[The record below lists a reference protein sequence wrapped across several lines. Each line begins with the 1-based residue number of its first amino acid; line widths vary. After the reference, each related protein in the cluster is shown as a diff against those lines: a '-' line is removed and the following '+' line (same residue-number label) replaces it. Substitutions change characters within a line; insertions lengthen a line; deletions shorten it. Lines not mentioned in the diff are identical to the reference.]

1 MKKNKSGFILLPLVF
16 IVLIISVVGYFLI
29 NKKSTINGIGQ
40 TLATPTSIPNS
51 ENIDGWKSYTNS
63 AYNYSIQHPSD
74 WKIEINCFGGS
85 AESKIVCLE
94 SPNLETDAFPKV
106 VKGGVIQIFGKS
118 DGDGSVGLGYS
129 LDQFCNSQGGTDE
142 KPSYCNETNINGN
155 PVVERGFVN
164 LPFIDIGFLD
174 KNKKIFLS
182 IRMEAKNDTKDVA
195 YQIVK
200 SFKFTN
206 LTDWKTF
213 KKDNFTLKYPS
224 YFPDIIEKQ
233 KQYGEQTISTSY
245 VSTYFDSNK
254 KSGGPE
260 YTVALT
266 LIDYGPSVENLES
279 WVANNQ
285 FPMEADY
292 GEGVIDTIRRR
303 ERSDVIVLQEVPKDP
318 FTVSLRNEIYF
329 QKGGSRYA
337 LIYRISSNPTEATK
351 YSKDFEDILLNYF
364 ELGN

>member
-40 TLATPTSIPNS
+40 TLATPTSIANS

-94 SPNLETDAFPKV
+94 SPNLEADAFPKV

-206 LTDWKTF
+206 DVQTDNWKSYTNTTYGYSIKFPQEFKSQDIAAGVGNIEASPNATNIYIYNSSDAEQYLNRYISIEFLQLEPGNNINDNFNVYKFRTKKGFIEIMVTKDKSKSELANKIYATF
-213 KKDNFTLKYPS
+213 KSSEDNS
-224 YFPDIIEKQ
+224 Q
-233 KQYGEQTISTSY
+233 
-245 VSTYFDSNK
+245 
-254 KSGGPE
+254 
-260 YTVALT
+260 
-266 LIDYGPSVENLES
+266 
-279 WVANNQ
+279 
-285 FPMEADY
+285 
-292 GEGVIDTIRRR
+292 
-303 ERSDVIVLQEVPKDP
+303 
-318 FTVSLRNEIYF
+318 
-329 QKGGSRYA
+329 
-337 LIYRISSNPTEATK
+337 
-351 YSKDFEDILLNYF
+351 
-364 ELGN
+364 